1 MSDKFRFIY
10 QLILN
15 QDEFMSSEEVN
26 AWVLNPDPVSGIDD
40 ATRQRAIERLKNLL
54 PEEVFVIRGNE
65 ISFSGNTKR
74 CAEDYGDQLINHAID
89 IRTNGFGKTKLD
101 TWPVVSTLYGI
112 NDRFIVGRGRT
123 NPIPFVHLLSFLE
136 DMKFGPTTFS
146 FGSVSIINDDL
157 DILD

>member
-1 MSDKFRFIY
+1 MSDKFKFIY
-10 QLILN
+10 QLILS
-15 QDEFMSSEEVN
+15 QDEFRSSEEVN
-26 AWVLNPDPVSGIDD
+26 NWALNPYPCSGIDD
-40 ATRQRAIERLKNLL
+40 KTRQRAIDRLKSRL

-65 ISFSGNTKR
+65 ISYSGNTKK

-101 TWPVVSTLYGI
+101 TWPVTSTLYGI
-112 NDRFIVGRGRT
+112 NDYFIVGHDRT
-123 NPIPFVHLLSFLE
+123 NPVPFVHLLSFLE

-157 DILD
+157 D

>member
-10 QLILN
+10 QLIIS
-15 QDEFMSSEEVN
+15 QDEFRSSEDVN
-26 AWVLNPDPVSGIDD
+26 NWVLNPYPCSGIDD
-40 ATRQRAIERLKNLL
+40 ATRQRAIDRLKSLL

-65 ISFSGNTKR
+65 ISFSGNTKK

-101 TWPVVSTLYGI
+101 TWPVTSTLYGI
-112 NDRFIVGRGRT
+112 NDYFIVGRDRT
-123 NPIPFVHLLSFLE
+123 NPVPFVHLLSFLE

-146 FGSVSIINDDL
+146 FGSVSIINDDCDL
-157 DILD
+157 D